1 MDQTLDQIVKS
12 KNIKFNGKLA
22 STGMQK
28 KPFNNQQ
35 KMGGGKMFFQN
46 RRQGFNQMRPRGN
59 FTRNFGGMG
68 GGMRRPMFK
77 RQNFGMF
84 QQRRNFNNQGG
95 TMTRNFN
102 PMRRNFQQQRPMRN
116 FQQQGVQQMRFRPQP
131 QMQQN
136 RPFGGGNMMRNNNM
150 GSNMSGQQQPAT
162 KLYVSNL
169 DFGVSN
175 QDIKELFSEFGPM
188 VRYGVNH
195 STAGRSV
202 GTAEVIFKNRMSA
215 VKACQKY
222 NGVTLDGRPMN
233 IEVSGGAPQQQNNRP
248 QFPLRPM
255 QQRQQPMRMSP
266 LKRIVNP
273 RPRPVMNNRPAFNNK
288 FNRPGFNNKF
298 NRPGFVRNRQNT
310 IAAQLARRAKNT
322 MMLKN
327 NRMGMKGKMNIKGKK
342 AEPDVNQLDAD
353 LEAYANSKD

>member
-28 KPFNNQQ
+28 KQFNNQQ

-46 RRQGFNQMRPRGN
+46 RRQGFNPMRPQG
-59 FTRNFGGMG
+59 NFGGMG

-77 RQNFGMF
+77 RQNFGTF

-95 TMTRNFN
+95 MMTRNFN
-102 PMRRNFQQQRPMRN
+102 PMRRNFQQQ
-116 FQQQGVQQMRFRPQP
+116 GVQQMSFRPQP
-131 QMQQN
+131 QVQQN
-136 RPFGGGNMMRNNNM
+136 RPFGNMMRNNNM
-150 GSNMSGQQQPAT
+150 GNNMGGQQQQQAT

-233 IEVSGGAPQQQNNRP
+233 IEVAGGAPQQQMQQNNRP

-255 QQRQQPMRMSP
+255 QQRQPMRMSP
-266 LKRIVNP
+266 LKRIANP
-273 RPRPVMNNRPAFNNK
+273 RPRPVMNNRPAFIK
-288 FNRPGFNNKF
+288 FNRTG
-298 NRPGFVRNRQNT
+298 GFVRNRQNT
-310 IAAQLARRAKNT
+310 IAGQLARRAKNT
-322 MMLKN
+322 MMFKN

>member
-12 KNIKFNGKLA
+12 RNIKFNGKVQ
-22 STGMQK
+22 QK
-28 KPFNNQQ
+28 KQFNNQN

-95 TMTRNFN
+95 MMTRNFN

-273 RPRPVMNNRPAFNNK
+273 RPRPVMNNRPAFSNK
-288 FNRPGFNNKF
+288 FNRAGFNNKF

-322 MMLKN
+322 MMFKN

-342 AEPDVNQLDAD
+342 TEPDVNQLDAD